1 MFIKKGNHTYV
12 PVEDLVN
19 VTNFKE
25 IDPENEWQNM
35 PHRFYMLDEDE
46 KPYPVK
52 LHYKG
57 ELTENSLF
65 EEADRKVYTLAQINS
80 VDWSDIVLI
89 EDDKITDKQI
99 FNKSIYIYYERDI
112 TNSILY
118 TYDEDKEEYI
128 ELNNSLSIQDKKN
141 LYIKK
146 EEQFYKIP
154 SLITVDK
161 KTLYY
166 VDQMRNHH
174 PLVLYFEHVDVATA
188 NKVLAFLAGATYV
201 LKGKTVK
208 IDEKIYLFALGEDF
222 LDGSL
227 DSWLKMFKG

>member
-1 MFIKKGNHTYV
+1 MGLFGKKTN
-12 PVEDLVN
+12 VN
-19 VTNFKE
+19 EYEKAQKEMNQEPIEISKERIYFDEVTG
-25 IDPENEWQNM
+25 D
-35 PHRFYMLDEDE
+35 
-46 KPYPVK
+46 
-52 LHYKG
+52 
-57 ELTENSLF
+57 
-65 EEADRKVYTLAQINS
+65 
-80 VDWSDIVLI
+80 
-89 EDDKITDKQI
+89 
-99 FNKSIYIYYERDI
+99 
-112 TNSILY
+112 
-118 TYDEDKEEYI
+118 
-128 ELNNSLSIQDKKN
+128 
-141 LYIKK
+141 
-146 EEQFYKIP
+146 
-154 SLITVDK
+154 DK